1 MNRDNA
7 KTDYD
12 NLKNQLLLYYNK
24 ANTFNFLETMYF
36 ILNQRVIIRNLE
48 ITQVATGM
56 LEQYPFYP
64 YFYGIDS
71 L

>member
-24 ANTFNFLETMYF
+24 ANTFNFLETMY
-36 ILNQRVIIRNLE
+36 IL
-48 ITQVATGM
+48 
-56 LEQYPFYP
+56 Y
-64 YFYGIDS
+64 
-71 L
+71 